1 MANPTS
7 VLSVSSP
14 EPSAEIALPGSTNTA
29 LANVQDGKK
38 AVEAPKDKHSRM
50 TPGQLDEAL
59 TLHSPVLLKNL
70 YEAAQRQITFETGRQ
85 GRLDA
90 KATGLLQAAGL
101 SLTVGSTF
109 GAQLAA
115 RTTKAPAL
123 LLVVIGVV
131 LVLGLAAAGMA
142 IRALRVRQDYGT
154 VNERT
159 LFAKDLLA
167 DADSHEKDKQDEAV
181 TMFYRTMTAHL
192 WEIVQQQEKTHG
204 DKAELIRKGQAF
216 FGGFLLGVLVL
227 GLVLL
232 ASYR

>member
-1 MANPTS
+1 M
-7 VLSVSSP
+7 
-14 EPSAEIALPGSTNTA
+14 
-29 LANVQDGKK
+29 
-38 AVEAPKDKHSRM
+38 
-50 TPGQLDEAL
+50 
-59 TLHSPVLLKNL
+59 HSPVLLKICTKQPS
-70 YEAAQRQITFETGRQ
+70 ARSPSRQ
-85 GRLDA
+85 GARGRIDA
-90 KATGLLQAAGL
+90 KATACSRLRD
-101 SLTVGSTF
+101 SPLTVGSTF

-142 IRALRVRQDYGT
+142 IRALQVRQDYGT

-192 WEIVQQQEKTHG
+192 WEIVQQQEKRT
-204 DKAELIRKGQAF
+204 ATRP
-216 FGGFLLGVLVL
+216 
-227 GLVLL
+227 
-232 ASYR
+232 S